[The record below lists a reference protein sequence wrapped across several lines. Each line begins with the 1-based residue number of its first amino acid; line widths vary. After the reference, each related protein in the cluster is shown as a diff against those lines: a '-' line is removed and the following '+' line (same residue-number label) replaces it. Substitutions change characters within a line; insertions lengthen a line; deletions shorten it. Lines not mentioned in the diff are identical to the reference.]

1 MLSLTQ
7 GETLLILVKRDG
19 SPAEKIAK
27 ALKVDKS
34 YLPKLYKMEFL
45 PPKPL
50 RMAKSLFSNSEHYF
64 SETGQKTGMVEE
76 PRAVYHTAAHAVEA
90 AESAQLARENAAL
103 REEIA
108 QLRRT
113 IENLNI
119 KNGQLTEAV
128 FNLSKRS

>member
-7 GETLLILVKRDG
+7 GETLLILVKRNG
-19 SPAEKIAK
+19 SPAEKIAE

-50 RMAKSLFSNSEHYF
+50 RMAKTFFSNSAHYF

-76 PRAVYHTAAHAVEA
+76 PRAVYHTAASA
-90 AESAQLARENAAL
+90 ADASERDRLAQENVAL

-113 IENLNI
+113 IENLHE

-128 FNLSKRS
+128 YNLSKRS